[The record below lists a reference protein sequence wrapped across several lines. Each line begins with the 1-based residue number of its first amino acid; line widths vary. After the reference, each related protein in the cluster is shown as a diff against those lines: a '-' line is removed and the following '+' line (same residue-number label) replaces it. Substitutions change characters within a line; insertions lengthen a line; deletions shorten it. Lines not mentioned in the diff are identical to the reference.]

1 MAQEERSLPLD
12 GVRVIDAA
20 TLMAAP
26 WAASYLGEFGADV
39 IKIEQPVI
47 GDHQRRWGTK
57 RNGIPLMW
65 KSLSRNKRSL
75 TLDLRKPRGVEVFRS
90 LIATADVLIEN
101 FRPGTLERWG
111 LGPEVL
117 LAVNPRLVILR
128 VTGYGQTGPYRAQPG
143 FGTVA
148 EGFSGFA
155 HVVGQADGPPTLANL
170 PLGDGIAGITGAY
183 AIMVGLY
190 GRANNGGRGQVI
202 DLSLYEPLFR
212 LLEPAL
218 IDYDQLG
225 IASGRIGNRS
235 SHVAPRNTYCCG
247 DGQWVSLSGS
257 TPVIWER
264 LCQSIGRPEL
274 ATDPRFASNELRI
287 ENVEALDTEIGTWMG
302 AHPRDEVIRVMND
315 AQVAV
320 GPILDI
326 PTIFKDPHFAA
337 REDLIEVADPDFGSM
352 RLANVVPR
360 FSDTPGR
367 VRTTGPALGAHT
379 DEVLGEIGLSAEEI
393 ASLRAEGVV

>member
-1 MAQEERSLPLD
+1 MSEVEPSLPLD

-39 IKIEQPVI
+39 IKIEQPGI
-47 GDHQRRWGTK
+47 GDHQRRWGSK
-57 RNGIPLMW
+57 RDGIPLMW

-75 TLDLRKPRGVEVFRS
+75 TLDLRKPRGADVFRS

-117 LAVNPRLVILR
+117 LALNPRLVILR
-128 VTGYGQTGPYRAQPG
+128 VTGYGQTGPYSAQPG

-183 AIMVGLY
+183 AIMVALY

-235 SHVAPRNTYCCG
+235 THVAPRNTYRCG

-257 TPVIWER
+257 TPTIWER
-264 LCQSIGRPEL
+264 LCAALGRPEL
-274 ATDPRFASNELRI
+274 AADPRFASNEVRI
-287 ENVEALDTEIGTWMG
+287 ENVEALDNEIGAWMG
-302 AHPRDEVIRVMND
+302 AHPRDEVIRVMNQ

-320 GPILDI
+320 GPIFDI
-326 PTIFKDPHFAA
+326 PTIFNDPHFAA
-337 REDLIEVADPDFGSM
+337 REDLVEVADPDFGSM

-379 DEVLGEIGLSAEEI
+379 DEVLGELGLSSGDI
-393 ASLRAEGVV
+393 ASLRDEQVI

>member
-1 MAQEERSLPLD
+1 MPETARLPLE

-26 WAASYLGEFGADV
+26 WSASYLGEFGADV
-39 IKIEQPVI
+39 IKVEQPKI

-65 KSLSRNKRSL
+65 KSLSRNKRSI
-75 TLDLRKPRGVEVFRS
+75 TLDLRKPKGADIFRR

-111 LGPEVL
+111 LGPDDL
-117 LAVNPRLVILR
+117 LAINPRLVVLR
-128 VTGYGQTGPYRAQPG
+128 VTGYGQTGPYSAQPG

-155 HVVGQADGPPTLANL
+155 HVVGEADGPPTLANL

-183 AIMVGLY
+183 AIMVALF
-190 GRANNGGRGQVI
+190 GRANNEGRGQVI

-225 IASGRIGNRS
+225 VASNRIGNRS
-235 SHVAPRNTYCCG
+235 THVAPRNTYRCA
-247 DGQWVSLSGS
+247 DGQWVSLSAG
-257 TPVIWER
+257 TQTIWER
-264 LCQSIGRPEL
+264 LCEAMGRPEL
-274 ATDPRFASNELRI
+274 ATDPRFAGNEVRI
-287 ENVEALDTEIGTWMG
+287 QNIEALDAEIGAWMA
-302 AHPRDEVIRVMND
+302 AHARSEVIRVMN
-315 AQVAV
+315 AAEVAV
-320 GPILDI
+320 GPIYDI
-326 PTIFKDPHFAA
+326 PTIFKDPHYAA
-337 REDLIEVADPDFGSM
+337 REDLVEVEDPDFGTM

-360 FSDTPGR
+360 FSATPGR
-367 VRTTGPALGAHT
+367 IKSTGPAMGAHT
-379 DEVLGEIGLSAEEI
+379 DEVLGELGISSDEI
-393 ASLRAEGVV
+393 AALREEGVV